1 MKLPLVALIGRPNVG
16 KSSLFN
22 RFLKK
27 RVAIVDDR
35 PGITRD
41 RNYSICEWAG
51 REFFLI
57 DTGGMV
63 PGSKSGMEKMVLEQS
78 ETAIAQADVI
88 IFIVD
93 CQTGLSNTDQK
104 IAQKLLKGEKRVLMA
119 ANKADDDFSEN
130 ERFQFERLGLGEP
143 LPVSATAG
151 RGIGEILDR
160 IVALLPD
167 GETEGTDTETIKIA
181 VIGRPNVG
189 KSSFINRL
197 IGEERVIVSPVPGT
211 TRDAVDTPFEIDG
224 RRYILVDTAGLRRK
238 EKVTEDLEFFT
249 TLRTLRAV
257 DDCHVALVLVDA
269 SEGLILQDLKVVESA
284 LETRRAIVLAVNKWD
299 LIEKDEKTSDIFTS
313 QIKDFARTLAFIPVI
328 YISSLTGQRVAKTLT
343 VVNSVFENWSREIPT
358 GELNNFIEEIV
369 RKQPPAAVRGKYM
382 KILYGTQ
389 VGIRPPS
396 FLLFCNYP
404 DLLQKS
410 YLRYIENQ
418 MRERFNFEGAPL
430 RIKFKRK

>member
-1 MKLPLVALIGRPNVG
+1 LKLPLVALIGRPNVG